1 MRLFST
7 RLPHANEGGFILGT
21 AASGTML
28 SPRCRQCHPFIR
40 GFKELKKTHYLKLDI
55 KPVAKAGYG
64 LEHLII
70 LLSINKS
77 GIQLI
82 SAL

>member
-1 MRLFST
+1 M
-7 RLPHANEGGFILGT
+7 
-21 AASGTML
+21 
-28 SPRCRQCHPFIR
+28 
-40 GFKELKKTHYLKLDI
+40 HYLKLDI